1 MPLSGVILLQV
12 SLESNSI
19 KAFFTDIES
28 LEGNFLINTFLLFLS
43 TRVKIHAFP
52 CFPITVSASQCPNSN
67 LNSED
72 LGL

>member
-1 MPLSGVILLQV
+1 MQV

-19 KAFFTDIES
+19 KAFLTDIES

-52 CFPITVSASQCPNSN
+52 YFPITVSASQCPNSN